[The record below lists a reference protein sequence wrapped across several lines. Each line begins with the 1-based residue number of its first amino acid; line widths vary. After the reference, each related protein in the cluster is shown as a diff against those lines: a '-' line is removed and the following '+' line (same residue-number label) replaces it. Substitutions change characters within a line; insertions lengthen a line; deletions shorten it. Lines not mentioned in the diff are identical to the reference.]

1 MKNNN
6 TNKRQNTPNRGPQKE
21 NPARRADYFERRF
34 MTDEEHE
41 AFRKHLIDSGTVKV
55 NEPPTYLTKEQT
67 DELRAKMIANG
78 TLIPKA
84 QRAARGSRFLK

>member
-6 TNKRQNTPNRGPQKE
+6 TSKRQNNQNRAPSKE
-21 NPARRADYFERRF
+21 GFARRGEYFERRF

-41 AFRKHLIDSGTVKV
+41 AFRKHLIEAGIVKA
-55 NEPPTYLTKEQT
+55 NEPPTYLTKEQV
-67 DELRAKMIANG
+67 DDLRAKMIANG
-78 TLIPKA
+78 TLVPKA